1 MEGHARSGASRI
13 PRPVKILPGVPYPG
27 HPFSARGR
35 PAQKPRFGAA
45 RAVIQAGVA
54 AVQIAVTRA
63 CRCAHRGVI

>member
-1 MEGHARSGASRI
+1 MEGHARLRSVPYTA
-13 PRPVKILPGVPYPG
+13 PGEDSPWAPYPG

-45 RAVIQAGVA
+45 RAVMQAGVA